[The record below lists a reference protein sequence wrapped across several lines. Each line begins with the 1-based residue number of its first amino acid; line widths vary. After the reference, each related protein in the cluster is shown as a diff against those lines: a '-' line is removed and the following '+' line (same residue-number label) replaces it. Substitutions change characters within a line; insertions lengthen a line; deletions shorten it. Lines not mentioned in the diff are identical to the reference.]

1 VKKITKKKKMK
12 KKKKMMMMMKK
23 MMKMMM
29 MKKPK
34 LNQKLIFQLFLSK
47 PLENRRNLKKLMI
60 IKRMII

>member
-12 KKKKMMMMMKK
+12 KKKKMMMMKK
-23 MMKMMM
+23 KKMMM

-34 LNQKLIFQLFLSK
+34 LNQKLIFQLFLNK